1 MLVLQQHYNHK
12 EQFQVLHFLAGEGD
26 HSLQTH
32 LLISD
37 KINLIQNLLQVYKFT
52 QIQKLMQLNK
62 IFRIL
67 LF

>member
-12 EQFQVLHFLAGEGD
+12 EQFQVLHFLAGGGGSQSTD
-26 HSLQTH
+26 SFTY
-32 LLISD
+32 

-62 IFRIL
+62 IFRTL
-67 LF
+67 SF